1 MQTLRKRFR
10 EARFSGSRCSVEQD
24 VCRFRPAAGGN
35 DALKQF
41 SVFFNDSSVE
51 IPGEGLF
58 CVAFEIDI
66 RERIGGESIEK
77 LCERGIEIQIIIK
90 TCVTAET
97 VLFHKSFPDLRNIAI
112 KRLCNEDNFVVRIG
126 VAVVS
131 IANMEKVFLNKSLN
145 QQNVGFQIAEFQRL
159 LKFCCFT
166 WKELMPI
173 MFYRIFPKCF
183 G

>member
-1 MQTLRKRFR
+1 MLF
-10 EARFSGSRCSVEQD
+10 D
-24 VCRFRPAAGGN
+24 
-35 DALKQF
+35 
-41 SVFFNDSSVE
+41 DSSVE

-58 CVAFEIDI
+58 CVALEIDI
-66 RERIGGESIEK
+66 RERIGGESVEK

-90 TCVTAET
+90 TRITAET

-112 KRLCNEDNFVVRIG
+112 KRFCNENDFVISVA

-131 IANMEKVFLNKSLN
+131 IGNTEKVFLNKGLN
-145 QQNVGFQIAEFQRL
+145 QQDLDFQIAEFQRL

-173 MFYRIFPKCF
+173 MFYRIFPKRF